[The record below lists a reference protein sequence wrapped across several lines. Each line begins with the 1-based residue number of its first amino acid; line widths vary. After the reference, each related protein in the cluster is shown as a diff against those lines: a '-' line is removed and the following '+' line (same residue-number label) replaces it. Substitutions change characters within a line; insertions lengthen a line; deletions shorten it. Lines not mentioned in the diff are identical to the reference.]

1 MHDVKRICIDGRLYL
16 RRHAGVGR
24 YTRPLLWALLQQDVP
39 YDVTI
44 LLTPADKKEW
54 DEDVKTIP
62 NNWHIHIIDVPH
74 FTIAEQTKLLD
85 YLNEQKFDLIH
96 FLHFNHPT
104 RYKGK
109 FVTTIHDL
117 NFFYYPPRP
126 TWHPLMFGF
135 KHVMK
140 HAIHASELLITD
152 CEYTCDDITKF
163 YRVSRD
169 KCVPILLA
177 IEPRTRPEPTQKRQ
191 DELRKKYNLTKPFLF
206 FVNSWRPHKG
216 LPELLEAFL
225 QIKAAHDVQLLC
237 AGKPVPQFP
246 QVIAA
251 VDQAKVQSSDILTPG
266 FISDEDMLDLY
277 TMATAY
283 INPSHFE
290 GFGLGPL
297 DAMTYGAPV
306 ITAKNTS
313 IPEVV
318 GDAGLYYE
326 TNNATDL
333 AERITELLNNSK
345 LQDELRT
352 KGFKQAKKFSF
363 EKMATETLAVYHR
376 VLSQG

>member
-1 MHDVKRICIDGRLYL
+1 MNSPRICIDARFY
-16 RRHAGVGR
+16 RRRTAGLGR
-24 YTRPLLWALLQQDVP
+24 YTRPLLWALLQQHAP
-39 YDVTI
+39 YDVTV

-54 DEDVKTIP
+54 KEDVK
-62 NNWHIHIIDVPH
+62 DVPANWQIKVLDIPH
-74 FTIAEQTKLLD
+74 FSITEQTELLK
-85 YLNEQKFDLIH
+85 YLNAEKFDLVH

-104 RYKGK
+104 RYKGR

-117 NFFYYPPRP
+117 NFFYYPPKP
-126 TWHPLMFGF
+126 VWHPAMFAF
-135 KHVMK
+135 RHAMK
-140 HAIHASELLITD
+140 HAVTASQLLITD
-152 CEYTCDDITKF
+152 CEYTCDDIVK
-163 YRVSRD
+163 YYPIKRD

-177 IEPRTRPEPTQKRQ
+177 IEPRTRPEPSEKRRE
-191 DELRKKYNLTKPFLF
+191 ELRQKYAITKPFLF

-216 LPELLEAFL
+216 LPELLDAFL
-225 QIKAAHDVQLLC
+225 KIKPEHDVQILV

-246 QVIAA
+246 QVITA
-251 VDQAKVQSSDILTPG
+251 VDTAKKQSVDILTPG

-277 TMATAY
+277 TMAAAY

-318 GDAGLYYE
+318 GDAGLYYG
-326 TNNATDL
+326 TGNASDL
-333 AERITELLNNSK
+333 AERITTLLNDSK
-345 LQDELRT
+345 LAEELRA
-352 KGFKQAKKFSF
+352 KGLKQAKKFSF